1 MRSLR
6 NGVLGLF
13 AVVFLLFLSY
23 LVVGSMAT
31 EWRFPALFPNGYTF
45 HRWEAVLNRTEWA
58 LALFYSFLLSA
69 FVSLTCTSIGLLT
82 ASGLSRDPL
91 STLWLRLCYL
101 PYGLSPV
108 LYAYSM
114 QYFYHTTGMAG
125 TWFGV
130 YLAQFILV
138 YPFAVVLFFNYFDE
152 KMHNLEDI
160 AASLGASRWVRLKT
174 VTLPVLR
181 QPLQTV
187 FAQLFLVSWFDYGIT
202 SVIGTGQVKT
212 LTLFVYQYIGE
223 SDLYYS
229 ALASCLLI
237 APPLFLWLFH
247 RTFALKPSK

>member
-1 MRSLR
+1 MISLRSLT
-6 NGVLGLF
+6 LGLF
-13 AVVFLLFLSY
+13 AMAFLLFLGY
-23 LVVGSMAT
+23 LVVGSIAT
-31 EWRFPALFPNGYTF
+31 EWRFPTLLPKGYSL
-45 HRWEAVLNRTEWA
+45 HRWVALLSRTEWV

-69 FVSLTCTSIGLLT
+69 FVSLTGTWIGLIT

-91 STLWLRLCYL
+91 STFWLRLCYL

-108 LYAYSM
+108 VYAYSM

-125 TWFGV
+125 TWLGV
-130 YLAQFILV
+130 YLAQLILV

-181 QPLQTV
+181 QPFRTV
-187 FAQLFLVSWFDYGIT
+187 LVQLFLVSWFDYGIT

-223 SDLYYS
+223 SDLFYS
-229 ALASCLLI
+229 SLASCLLI
-237 APPLFLWLFH
+237 APPLVLWFLH
-247 RTFALKPSK
+247 RKSDSKPSK